1 MKKINLINLIIKK
14 MMKKN
19 HTKYT
24 TRIFFLVMLA
34 FFIGGYHQ
42 CQAQS
47 KQELK
52 GIPVNETGISVEEYN
67 SIMKHQVI
75 ELDLNEN
82 ESFTLELIKVN
93 SNTNDAHMTHTLSLL
108 PPLDGGIRVVEKN
121 NPNKPVWSGIPY
133 VIKKEDHENN

>member
-1 MKKINLINLIIKK
+1 MKKPN
-14 MMKKN
+14 
-19 HTKYT
+19 YPG
-24 TRIFFLVMLA
+24 RILTIVLLA
-34 FFIGGYHQ
+34 ICIGGYQQ

-93 SNTNDAHMTHTLSLL
+93 SNTNDAHMIHTLL
-108 PPLDGGIRVVEKN
+108 PPFDGGIRVVEKN
-121 NPNKPVWSGIPY
+121 NPNKPQWSTVPY
-133 VIKKEDHENN
+133 TILREEDNDENN

>member
-1 MKKINLINLIIKK
+1 MKKPN
-14 MMKKN
+14 
-19 HTKYT
+19 YPG
-24 TRIFFLVMLA
+24 RILTIVLLA
-34 FFIGGYHQ
+34 ICIGGYQQ

-47 KQELK
+47 KDDLK

-93 SNTNDAHMTHTLSLL
+93 SNTNDAHMIHTLL
-108 PPLDGGIRVVEKN
+108 PPFDDGIRVVEKN
-121 NPNKPVWSGIPY
+121 NPNKPQWSTIPY
-133 VIKKEDHENN
+133 TILREEDNDENN

>member
-1 MKKINLINLIIKK
+1 MKKPN
-14 MMKKN
+14 
-19 HTKYT
+19 YPG
-24 TRIFFLVMLA
+24 RILTIVLLA
-34 FFIGGYHQ
+34 ICIGGYQQ

-52 GIPVNETGISVEEYN
+52 GIPVNETGLSLEEYN

-93 SNTNDAHMTHTLSLL
+93 SHTNDAHMIHTLL
-108 PPLDGGIRVVEKN
+108 PPFDGGIRVVEKN
-121 NPNKPVWSGIPY
+121 NPNKPQWSTIPY
-133 VIKKEDHENN
+133 TILREEDNDENN